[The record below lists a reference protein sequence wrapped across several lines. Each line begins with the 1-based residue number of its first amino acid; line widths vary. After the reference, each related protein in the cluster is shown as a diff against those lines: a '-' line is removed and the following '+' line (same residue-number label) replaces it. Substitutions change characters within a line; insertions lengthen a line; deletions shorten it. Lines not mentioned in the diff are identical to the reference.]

1 MKAILRF
8 CIVLMLIA
16 LYGCKS
22 KEVVTKTV
30 VRTDTL
36 RFDSIVYQS
45 EVIDT
50 GKTTTALESYTEVMF
65 ADGKGIIRIDSSGQ
79 KSYQG
84 VSSIKSRIVTHKQEN
99 KAVAATESGS
109 AVKHNETSAIK
120 TDTAKAPPVKT
131 KTVKPKNWYYH
142 VLAWIG
148 AMCCLALILYAI
160 FIYIKKKS

>member
-65 ADGKGIIRIDSSGQ
+65 ADGK
-79 KSYQG
+79 
-84 VSSIKSRIVTHKQEN
+84 V
-99 KAVAATESGS
+99 GS
-109 AVKHNETSAIK
+109 
-120 TDTAKAPPVKT
+120 
-131 KTVKPKNWYYH
+131 
-142 VLAWIG
+142 
-148 AMCCLALILYAI
+148 
-160 FIYIKKKS
+160 